1 MNSPASPKWYGAAA
15 ALVAIVTSGAAWAQ
29 TQPAQTSVGP
39 GRIICHSNTS
49 CMLDIGTPPTN
60 LRYTID
66 VSALTG
72 ADKDRLT
79 KQCTAKGTP
88 CVATVTGGEIKG
100 GVKAASVKFYN

>member
-1 MNSPASPKWYGAAA
+1 MNSLARLKWYGVAA
-15 ALVAIVTSGAAWAQ
+15 ALFAIVTSSSAWAQ

-39 GRIICHSNTS
+39 GRITCRSNTN
-49 CMLDIGTPPTN
+49 CILDIGTPPTN
-60 LRYTID
+60 LRYTVD

-88 CVATVTGGEIKG
+88 CIATITGGEVKN

>member
-1 MNSPASPKWYGAAA
+1 MDSLASLKWHGAA
-15 ALVAIVTSGAAWAQ
+15 ALVAIVTTSSVCAQ
-29 TQPAQTSVGP
+29 TQPAQTSMGP
-39 GRIICHSNTS
+39 GRITCHSNTS

-60 LRYTID
+60 LRYTVD

-79 KQCTAKGTP
+79 KQCTAKGTA
-88 CVATVTGGEIKG
+88 CIATVTGSETKG